1 MIIIFI
7 IEACLDPIDDF
18 SNEEM
23 ATVLAHGAVNSN
35 DECET

>member
-7 IEACLDPIDDF
+7 METCLDPIDEF
-18 SNEEM
+18 SSEEKEI
-23 ATVLAHGAVNSN
+23 VPAHGAVNSN

>member
-1 MIIIFI
+1 M
-7 IEACLDPIDDF
+7 ETCSDHIDDF
-18 SNEEM
+18 SDEEI